1 MMTSIIHWKTP
12 QELHMFD
19 KPVVCVTNNGNI
31 VTFKT
36 NRGKESTWLWHVEKY
51 NVKYWCF
58 ASEVIPVE

>member
-1 MMTSIIHWKTP
+1 MHI
-12 QELHMFD
+12 FD
-19 KPVVCVTNNGNI
+19 KPVVCVTKNGNI

-58 ASEVIPVE
+58 ASVIIPVE